1 MARPAVDDVMRAC
14 VIAAV
19 ATAPLVFGAIDP
31 RAYVPLL
38 AVAYVTGLASWIR
51 AVGARGGGRAV
62 PRLPGA
68 WVLLALHALVLLQLV
83 PLPPRWLLLISP
95 GSYALYYIPPPV
107 DLPAPWRPIS
117 VSPNDTLRGLAF
129 LAAMSLLYATVFR
142 ELREERWRRRLCA
155 ALAGTGLIL
164 TVVALVQAASP
175 EPTRI
180 YGLFRPRLDWAVFGP
195 YVNRN
200 HFAGY
205 MAMVVPL
212 GFAFAAEAVRDAAER
227 FRRLGLWRALGER
240 EVSALGR
247 RAAVAIV
254 LLVGLLASQSRGGI
268 VAGAVSLAVFLL
280 MFRRR
285 WQAFAF
291 VALLLLVGLLT
302 VDLSAMQRGFET
314 RGFNRLELWRDMLQ
328 LVPQFPSARRR
339 PQRLRAG
346 LSALPDG
353 RTLRPLERGPQRL
366 SAGPL
371 RHRHSRG
378 GTGPTASAQA
388 GPGCGP
394 AGRAR
399 GADRRH
405 RRRGDGRG
413 RARARRLQLA
423 DPGQRCG
430 LRGAGG
436 TDDAGAP
443 LAALRDAP
451 RDPRQAANQACG
463 FRGLE

>member
-1 MARPAVDDVMRAC
+1 MRAC

-38 AVAYVTGLASWIR
+38 TVAYVTGAASWLGAFR
-51 AVGARGGGRAV
+51 ARADGRAV
-62 PRLPGA
+62 PRLPGGR
-68 WVLLALHALVLLQLV
+68 VLLALLALVLLQLV
-83 PLPPRWLLLISP
+83 PLPPSWLFLISP

-129 LAAMSLLYATVFR
+129 LAGMSLLYATVFR

-175 EPTRI
+175 EPTKI
-180 YGLFRPRLDWAVFGP
+180 YGLFRPQLDWAVFGP

-212 GFAFAAEAVRDAAER
+212 GFGFAAEAVRDAAAR

-247 RAAVAIV
+247 RAAVAVV
-254 LLVGLLASQSRGGI
+254 LLVGLLAPQSRGGI

-285 WQAFAF
+285 WQALAF
-291 VALLLLVGLLT
+291 VGLLLLVGLLT
-302 VDLSAMQRGFET
+302 VDLSAVQRGFET
-314 RGFNRLELWRDMLQ
+314 RGFNRLEMWRDMLQ
-328 LVPQFPSARRR
+328 LVPQFP
-339 PQRLRAG
+339 LLGAG
-346 LSALPDG
+346 LNAFGLAFRPYQTVGRFDFWSEAHNDYLQALFDTGIVGAVLALLLLLKLG
-353 RTLRPLERGPQRL
+353 RAAARQVGRGAL
-366 SAGPL
+366 TAGVVA
-371 RHRHSRG
+371 G
-378 GTGPTASAQA
+378 VTASAVHALVDFNWQIPANAAAFVALA
-388 GPGCGP
+388 GLVMQE
-394 AGRAR
+394 R
-399 GADRRH
+399 G
-405 RRRGDGRG
+405 
-413 RARARRLQLA
+413 
-423 DPGQRCG
+423 
-430 LRGAGG
+430 
-436 TDDAGAP
+436 
-443 LAALRDAP
+443 
-451 RDPRQAANQACG
+451 
-463 FRGLE
+463 